1 MAAPIFSYVTNVST
15 NIAICTILAPLPFSS
30 SGSAGALPQN
40 IQLQSEVIDL
50 AIFSLV
56 AGSTGVGTVLTLQEL
71 GLDSSL
77 SAGALVPVWRTV
89 TTGGGTSTPV
99 TITLANSTPYGAVI
113 NGPFHGL
120 RFLISGVVGNGVAY
134 ARISGTVRMV

>member
-1 MAAPIFSYVTNVST
+1 
-15 NIAICTILAPLPFSS
+15 
-30 SGSAGALPQN
+30 
-40 IQLQSEVIDL
+40 VIDL
-50 AIFSLV
+50 AIFSIA

-71 GLDSSL
+71 GLDSDI

-89 TTGGGTSTPV
+89 CTGGGTSTPV
-99 TITLANSTPYGAVI
+99 TITLANSTPYGGII

-134 ARISGTVRMV
+134 ARLTGTVRMT